1 MVHVESQLEPAPV
14 SAEVI
19 ARAANDTLLTQ
30 SVAGDLTVVMADVE
44 QLHELN
50 RTYLGIDAS
59 TDVLAFPAAES
70 DPDRGMTYLG
80 DVVISVPQARSQAQ
94 ARGHTLDAEV
104 QLLVVH
110 GVLHLLGFDH
120 ADPEGRARMWAAQ
133 ADVLQ
138 SLGLSKIKV
147 PD

>member
-1 MVHVESQLEPAPV
+1 MVHVESQLEPPPV

-19 ARAANDTLLTQ
+19 AKAANDTLLNQ
-30 SVAGDLTVVMADVE
+30 SAAGDLTVVMADVE
-44 QLHELN
+44 QLHQLN
-50 RTYLGIDAS
+50 RTYLGVDAS

-70 DPDRGMTYLG
+70 DPDRGTTYLG
-80 DVVISVPQARSQAQ
+80 DVLISVPQARSQAQ
-94 ARGHTLDAEV
+94 AGGHTLDAEV

-120 ADPEGRARMWAAQ
+120 ADPEARARMWAAQ

-138 SLGLSKIKV
+138 SLGLSNIKV
-147 PD
+147 PE